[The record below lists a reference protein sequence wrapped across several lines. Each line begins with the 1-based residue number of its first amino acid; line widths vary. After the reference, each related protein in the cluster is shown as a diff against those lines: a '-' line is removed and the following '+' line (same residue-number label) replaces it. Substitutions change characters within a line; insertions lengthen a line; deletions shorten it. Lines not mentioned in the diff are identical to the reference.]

1 MDTVRLAAG
10 KFAAMKASPQAQGEI
25 HRPKT
30 CDGAEFLTPRTP
42 PDCRRQIQKDEVV
55 AMPRPCEDY
64 LAEE

>member
-42 PDCRRQIQKDEVV
+42 PACRSQIPKDEVV
-55 AMPRPCEDY
+55 VMLRPCKDY